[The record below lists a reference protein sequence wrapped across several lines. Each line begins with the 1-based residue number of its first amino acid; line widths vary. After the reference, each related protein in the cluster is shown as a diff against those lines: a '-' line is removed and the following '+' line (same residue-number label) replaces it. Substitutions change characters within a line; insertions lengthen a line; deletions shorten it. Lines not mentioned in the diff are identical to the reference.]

1 GFSFDASVVPSDG
14 GLVDGGADAGV
25 PDAGLLLGFGEPCID
40 NASCQSGIC
49 IQSSLGPVCS
59 KFCSDDCPIDW
70 GCKIIQTGP
79 NRTASVCFPG
89 ADIYCIPC
97 TVDACASLGDHCT
110 LIGQARYCTRD
121 CTQTGVCPSGFDCV
135 EVQAV

>member
-1 GFSFDASVVPSDG
+1 MRSVLPVALAVLLVACAEAGIGSVPDGGGPCITDSDCPLGQTCQAGLCGFGTTQDGGFSFDASVVPSDG

-70 GCKIIQTGP
+70 GC
-79 NRTASVCFPG
+79 
-89 ADIYCIPC
+89 
-97 TVDACASLGDHCT
+97 
-110 LIGQARYCTRD
+110 
-121 CTQTGVCPSGFDCV
+121 
-135 EVQAV
+135 